1 MTGKQ
6 LNQIIAFCKPYYK
19 ATGRWHAW
27 NHIQA
32 VQRLSCAIAEA
43 EFPQVDKK
51 IITAAATI
59 HDMGRII
66 RDEGHAEQS
75 GKLAK
80 PFLDAINLPK
90 EDRDTILDAVVHHD
104 VKKIEQAKTVEAR
117 IVFDADKIE
126 ILSTYGFMRVAFWL
140 VEERKMELGHAV
152 NFLWEYCG
160 RFKSKLYSN
169 YAKKVVEK
177 DLVILEDLVKT
188 FNAYEVQWRK

>member
-1 MTGKQ
+1 MTDKQ
-6 LNQIIAFCKPYYK
+6 LKQIIAFCKPYYK

-27 NHIQA
+27 NHITA

-43 EFPQVDKK
+43 EFPEVDKR
-51 IITAAATI
+51 IVTAAATI

-80 PFLDAINLPK
+80 PFLQAIGLPQATI
-90 EDRDTILDAVVHHD
+90 DTVLDAVVHHD

-126 ILSTYGFMRVAFWL
+126 I
-140 VEERKMELGHAV
+140 
-152 NFLWEYCG
+152 
-160 RFKSKLYSN
+160 
-169 YAKKVVEK
+169 
-177 DLVILEDLVKT
+177 
-188 FNAYEVQWRK
+188 